1 MRKMILKYSVC
12 AIIVPILC
20 ACATSQPALQGQLSD
35 DFGAAMKQNIT
46 AHAVAPTPEQ
56 KANTFIP
63 ANAKKTALARKNYEE
78 GTEPKPKTS
87 GY

>member
-1 MRKMILKYSVC
+1 MKKSILKYSIC
-12 AIIVPILC
+12 LIIVPIFG
-20 ACATSQPALQGQLSD
+20 ACASSGPALHGQLSS
-35 DFGAAMKQNIT
+35 DFGAAVKTNIS

-78 GTEPKPKTS
+78 GSEPKPKTS